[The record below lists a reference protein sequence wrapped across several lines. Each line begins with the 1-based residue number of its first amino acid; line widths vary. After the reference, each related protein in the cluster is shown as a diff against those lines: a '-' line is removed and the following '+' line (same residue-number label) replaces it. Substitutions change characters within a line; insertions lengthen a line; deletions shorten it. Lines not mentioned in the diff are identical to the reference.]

1 MLIQNLSTC
10 SLVLF
15 LDEASEFQQFGLIFF
30 VLDLDFVSPLIID
43 DSVFDLTLQ
52 DLQDLNLIVLE
63 ILSVDQQS
71 LGDLR
76 SYSFFRLGCF
86 AIGLPSRDQEL
97 MNVLMCTNG
106 SVVDLSFGLREP
118 AATHQSWMFFVVF
131 GEGQEVVQVSDLA
144 EVRADGVQEDQLQLD
159 VSFDQVNS
167 GFVVDVDQIDVL
179 HG

>member
-1 MLIQNLSTC
+1 MLVQNLSTC

-43 DSVFDLTLQ
+43 DSVFDLALQ

-76 SYSFFRLGCF
+76 SHSFFRLGCF

-97 MNVLMCTNG
+97 MNVLM
-106 SVVDLSFGLREP
+106 
-118 AATHQSWMFFVVF
+118 
-131 GEGQEVVQVSDLA
+131 
-144 EVRADGVQEDQLQLD
+144 
-159 VSFDQVNS
+159 
-167 GFVVDVDQIDVL
+167 
-179 HG
+179 